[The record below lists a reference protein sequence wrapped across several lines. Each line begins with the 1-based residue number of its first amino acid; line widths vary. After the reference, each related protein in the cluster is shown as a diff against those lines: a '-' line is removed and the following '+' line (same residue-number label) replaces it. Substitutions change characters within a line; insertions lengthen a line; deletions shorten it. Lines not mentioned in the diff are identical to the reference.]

1 MQVREIPNRIRA
13 HFPARNS
20 ANRVL
25 CVLPRFPLVE
35 FTSDLFSRTLVNRC
49 DESSL
54 CSRVQHLHLDACRPD
69 ACVTSHRRSLNN
81 AERQGGERKSVSESG
96 SGSKGRSMGF
106 WHEKLDVYR
115 AAIEYVGWA
124 YCYCECLKG
133 HRHAKDRLPRASQS
147 IPLNI

>member
-35 FTSDLFSRTLVNRC
+35 FTSDLFSRTLVNCC

-54 CSRVQHLHLDACRPD
+54 CLRVQHLHLDA
-69 ACVTSHRRSLNN
+69 
-81 AERQGGERKSVSESG
+81 
-96 SGSKGRSMGF
+96 
-106 WHEKLDVYR
+106 YR
-115 AAIEYVGWA
+115 AAIKYVGWA